1 MITLKHV
8 HYSCALELIIGEA
21 HVDKCELKEWVDRLL
36 VTISKTSSNVL
47 LVRVIEISF
56 VQGLLIS
63 HLI

>member
-1 MITLKHV
+1 M
-8 HYSCALELIIGEA
+8 
-21 HVDKCELKEWVDRLL
+21 DKCELKEWVDRLS